1 MRWLTRTLAR
11 SGYSS
16 PCTCSH
22 SDLTCLAEDCG
33 GSTVTV
39 ATDPSA
45 PMISTGSTVR
55 VVMGWARSASVRR
68 IEPASAQSMHMEHN
82 LPRLLENTCM
92 HFYRQDSKFHERARP
107 KYGRDISLRLDLL
120 IFCCRTDRPVGKR
133 NSSLFQQSP
142 KSRPAYLASLGML
155 FSWRLQWVSGSCSTG
170 DSTLWCSGCR
180 FRQSPFLRLKPMQI
194 TTL

>member
-33 GSTVTV
+33 SSTVTV

-107 KYGRDISLRLDLL
+107 KYGRDISLRLD
-120 IFCCRTDRPVGKR
+120 F
-133 NSSLFQQSP
+133 
-142 KSRPAYLASLGML
+142 AYLLLQDGSASRQAQFFSLSTIAEIAAGL
-155 FSWRLQWVSGSCSTG
+155 FGFAGDAVLMAAPMGQRL
-170 DSTLWCSGCR
+170 
-180 FRQSPFLRLKPMQI
+180 MQHR
-194 TTL
+194 